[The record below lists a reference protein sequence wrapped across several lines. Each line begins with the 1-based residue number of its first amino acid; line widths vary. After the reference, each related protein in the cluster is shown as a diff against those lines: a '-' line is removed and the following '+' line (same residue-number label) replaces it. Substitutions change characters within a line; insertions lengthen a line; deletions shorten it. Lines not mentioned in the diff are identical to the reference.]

1 VAHGTKFAPVKNLLG
16 ASVLNQTDYGRLGRN
31 EVYTGFCL
39 VETPWKADTSEH
51 LDGSII
57 KVTVRK

>member
-1 VAHGTKFAPVKNLLG
+1 
-16 ASVLNQTDYGRLGRN
+16 VLNQTDYGRLGRN

-39 VETPWKADTSEH
+39 VETSWKADTSEH